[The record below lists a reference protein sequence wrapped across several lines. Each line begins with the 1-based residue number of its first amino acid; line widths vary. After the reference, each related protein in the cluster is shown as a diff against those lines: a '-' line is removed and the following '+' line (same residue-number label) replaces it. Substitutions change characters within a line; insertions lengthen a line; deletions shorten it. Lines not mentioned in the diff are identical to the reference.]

1 MTVLNKLKKG
11 ISAETVLGIIALL
24 FGIFAFYKYSENKNL
39 LQLPM
44 TGLQP
49 SLNPGSY
56 SGDNS
61 QENVSALSITNSNTT
76 YAPYNGDANS
86 QIATSADSA
95 NAINQ
100 LVSSKA
106 ASNPADLLPNS
117 SVNEWSNLN
126 PVSSSDLRNVNL
138 LNPTQLVGINTQG
151 SSLRNS
157 NLQIRSEPANP
168 RTNTNCPWNIST
180 IETDTFRRPLEIG

>member
-1 MTVLNKLKKG
+1 MTVLNKLSKG
-11 ISAETVLGIIALL
+11 IKNEQVLGVIALL
-24 FGIFAFYKYSENKNL
+24 FVVYAFYKYSEGKNI
-39 LQLPM
+39 LQSPM
-44 TGLQP
+44 TA
-49 SLNPGSY
+49 LNPSSY
-56 SGDNS
+56 SSNPS
-61 QENVSALSITNSNTT
+61 IENVSSQSITNSNTT
-76 YAPYNGDANS
+76 YAPYNGNSNS

-95 NAINQ
+95 SAINQ

-106 ASNPADLLPNS
+106 VSNPADLLPNS
-117 SVNEWSNLN
+117 SANDWSNLN
-126 PVSSSDLRNVNL
+126 PVSSSDLRNINL

-180 IETDTFRRPLEIG
+180 IETDTFRRPLEIGASM

>member
-1 MTVLNKLKKG
+1 MTVLNKLSKG
-11 ISAETVLGIIALL
+11 IKNEQILGVITLL
-24 FGIFAFYKYSENKNL
+24 FVVFAFYKYSEGKNL
-39 LQLPM
+39 MQSPM
-44 TGLQP
+44 T
-49 SLNPGSY
+49 SLNPGTY
-56 SGDNS
+56 SSN
-61 QENVSALSITNSNTT
+61 QPMENVSSQSITNSNST
-76 YAPYNGDANS
+76 YAPYNGNSNS

-95 NAINQ
+95 SAMNQ

-106 ASNPADLLPNS
+106 VSNPADLLPSS
-117 SVNEWSNLN
+117 SVNDWSNLN
-126 PVSSSDLRNVNL
+126 PVSSSDLRNINL

-180 IETDTFRRPLEIG
+180 IETDTFRRPLEIGSSA

>member
-1 MTVLNKLKKG
+1 MTVLNKISKG
-11 ISAETVLGIIALL
+11 IKNEHVLGVIALL
-24 FGIFAFYKYSENKNL
+24 FVVYAFYKYSEGKNI
-39 LQLPM
+39 LQSPM
-44 TGLQP
+44 TA
-49 SLNPGSY
+49 LNPASY
-56 SGDNS
+56 PPNPSI
-61 QENVSALSITNSNTT
+61 ENVSSQSITNSNST
-76 YAPYNGDANS
+76 YAPYNGNSNS

-95 NAINQ
+95 SAINQ
-100 LVSSKA
+100 LVSTKA
-106 ASNPADLLPNS
+106 VSNPADLLPNS
-117 SVNEWSNLN
+117 SANDWSNLN
-126 PVSSSDLRNVNL
+126 PVSSSDLRNINL

>member
-1 MTVLNKLKKG
+1 MTVLNKLSKG
-11 ISAETVLGIIALL
+11 IKNEQIIGVITLL
-24 FGIFAFYKYSENKNL
+24 FIVYAFYKYSEGKNIL
-39 LQLPM
+39 VSPM
-44 TGLQP
+44 TA
-49 SLNPGSY
+49 LNPGSY
-56 SGDNS
+56 TSNPS
-61 QENVSALSITNSNTT
+61 IENVSSQSITNSNTT
-76 YAPYNGDANS
+76 YAPYNGNSNS

-95 NAINQ
+95 SAINQ

-106 ASNPADLLPNS
+106 VSNPADLLPNS
-117 SVNEWSNLN
+117 SANDWSNLN
-126 PVSSSDLRNVNL
+126 PVSSSDLRNINL

-180 IETDTFRRPLEIG
+180 IETDTFRRPLEIGASM

>member
-1 MTVLNKLKKG
+1 MTVLNKLSKG
-11 ISAETVLGIIALL
+11 IKNEQVLGVIALL
-24 FGIFAFYKYSENKNL
+24 FVVYAFYKYSEGKNL
-39 LQLPM
+39 LVSPM
-44 TGLQP
+44 T
-49 SLNPGSY
+49 SLNPASY
-56 SGDNS
+56 SSNPS
-61 QENVSALSITNSNTT
+61 IENVSSQSITNSNST
-76 YAPYNGDANS
+76 YAPYNGNSNS

-95 NAINQ
+95 SAINQ

-106 ASNPADLLPNS
+106 VSNPADLLPNS
-117 SVNEWSNLN
+117 SANDWSNLN
-126 PVSSSDLRNVNL
+126 PVSSSDLRNINL

-180 IETDTFRRPLEIG
+180 IETDTFRRPLEIGASM

>member
-1 MTVLNKLKKG
+1 MTVLNKLSKG
-11 ISAETVLGIIALL
+11 IKNEQILGVITLL
-24 FGIFAFYKYSENKNL
+24 FVVYAFYKYSEGKNIL
-39 LQLPM
+39 VSPM
-44 TGLQP
+44 T

-56 SGDNS
+56 MSNPS
-61 QENVSALSITNSNTT
+61 IENVSSQSITNSNST
-76 YAPYNGDANS
+76 YAPYNGNSNS

-95 NAINQ
+95 SAINQ

-106 ASNPADLLPNS
+106 VSNPADLLPNS
-117 SVNEWSNLN
+117 STNDWSNLN
-126 PVSSSDLRNVNL
+126 PVSSSDLRNINL

-180 IETDTFRRPLEIG
+180 IETDTFRRPLEIGASM

>member
-1 MTVLNKLKKG
+1 MTVLNKFKKG
-11 ISAETVLGIIALL
+11 INGEHVLGVIALL
-24 FGIFAFYKYSENKNL
+24 FVVFAFYKYSEGKNL

-44 TGLQP
+44 TA
-49 SLNPGSY
+49 LNPGSY
-56 SGDNS
+56 QANQGP
-61 QENVSALSITNSNTT
+61 ENVSAQSITNSNST
-76 YAPYNGDANS
+76 YAPYNGNSNS

-95 NAINQ
+95 TAINQ
-100 LVSSKA
+100 LVSTKA
-106 ASNPADLLPNS
+106 ISNPSDLLPNS
-117 SVNEWSNLN
+117 SANDWSNLN
-126 PVSSSDLRNVNL
+126 PVSSSDLRNINL

-157 NLQIRSEPANP
+157 NLQIRSEPPNP